1 MSQLNGIIA
10 SILSDINEAK
20 SKADEA
26 SREIAKAYASDQI
39 LRYFQVPRI
48 GIQNLEVEIKYAV
61 TGVEEKPANPALSKQ
76 RLADLAA
83 VFSKETAAEIKSQVK
98 NLTQTNELY
107 KGLGNSY
114 PSDEWEKSLSEQI
127 EDTLL
132 EGIKT
137 NDPIKMTALVK
148 DSFTKSLQPLFPVVQ
163 KSASFAVVPLE
174 TGEFQV
180 IGLDKKGQSEFT
192 INERFDD
199 GAKALAEA
207 KLFSESLKKGKVE
220 VGAIKKD
227 TETKTE
233 IAKVKVGNKE
243 VEISASSQKIGSA
256 NSKAFF
262 DKSVSEKALAINKS
276 TAIKPVW
283 MGGVSAVRR
292 PGGNNPP
299 PNPKDDF
306 EEDRAMVQLA
316 ERILAKKIPLFES
329 SASKILSE
337 NVVTKLQVSVDS
349 EAISKA
355 KPESI
360 ATIKFTLGSQDF
372 TLLDDE
378 NKTSIL

>member
-39 LRYFQVPRI
+39 LRYFPVPRI

-61 TGVEEKPANPALSKQ
+61 TRVEEKPANPALSKQ

-83 VFSKETAAEIKSQVK
+83 NFSKETAAEIKSQVK

-114 PSDEWEKSLSEQI
+114 PSDDWEKSLSEQI

-137 NDPIKMTALVK
+137 NDPIKMTSLVK
-148 DSFTKSLQPLFPVVQ
+148 DSFSKSLQPLFPVVQ
-163 KSASFAVVPLE
+163 KSASLAVVPLE

-180 IGLDKKGQSEFT
+180 IGLDKKGQSEFA

-199 GAKALAEA
+199 SAKALAEA

-227 TETKTE
+227 TDTKTE

-243 VEISASSQKIGSA
+243 VEISASSQKIGAA

-262 DKSVSEKALAINKS
+262 DKSVSEKALAVNKS
-276 TAIKPVW
+276 TVIKPVW
-283 MGGVSAVRR
+283 MGGISSVRR
-292 PGGNNPP
+292 PGGNNPT

-306 EEDRAMVQLA
+306 EEDRTMVQLA
-316 ERILAKKIPLFES
+316 ERVLAKKMPLFES

-360 ATIKFTLGSQDF
+360 ATIRFTLGSQDF
-372 TLLDDE
+372 TLLDDD

>member
-39 LRYFQVPRI
+39 LRYFPVPRI
-48 GIQNLEVEIKYAV
+48 GIQHLEVEIKYAV

-83 VFSKETAAEIKSQVK
+83 VFSKETAAEIKSQLK

-107 KGLGNSY
+107 KGLGSSY
-114 PSDEWEKSLSEQI
+114 PSEEWEKSLSEQI

-148 DSFTKSLQPLFPVVQ
+148 DSFTKNLQPLFPVVQ
-163 KSASFAVVPLE
+163 KNSSLAVIPLE

-180 IGLDKKGQSEFT
+180 IGLDKKGQAEFV
-192 INERFDD
+192 INERFEDS
-199 GAKALAEA
+199 GKALAEA

-220 VGAIKKD
+220 VGVTKKD
-227 TETKTE
+227 TESKSE

-243 VEISASSQKIGSA
+243 VEISASSQKIGTGA
-256 NSKAFF
+256 SKAFF
-262 DKSVSEKALAINKS
+262 DKSVSEKAAALNKA
-276 TAIKPVW
+276 TGIKPIW
-283 MGGVSAVRR
+283 MSGASASKR
-292 PGGNNPP
+292 PGNTPA

-306 EEDRAMVQLA
+306 EEDLTMARLA
-316 ERILAKKIPLFES
+316 ERVLAKKMPLFES
-329 SASKILSE
+329 SASKILSD
-337 NVVTKLQVSVDS
+337 NVVTKMQVSVDS

-360 ATIKFTLGSQDF
+360 ATIRFTLGSQDF